1 MSADD
6 DRFDPRFDPAFQR
19 GYSGSAP
26 ATVPSTVPS
35 TVPATNAKPR
45 VESPVQQHVTEH
57 EQPARRIEHDDRD
70 HDFDFADDAT
80 ARRTNPF
87 LIALGVVALALV
99 GGGLY
104 LISRMRDLFAST
116 QNQADFDFVT
126 MQVLM
131 GLAPIIVCLG
141 LATAI
146 GVLFIYAVRWG
157 GTASS
162 MRARR

>member
-19 GYSGSAP
+19 GYTGP
-26 ATVPSTVPS
+26 VPSS
-35 TVPATNAKPR
+35 AQATSAKPR
-45 VESPVQQHVTEH
+45 MDAPVPH
-57 EQPARRIEHDDRD
+57 RIAEPEYTAHRIVHDDRD
-70 HDFDFADDAT
+70 DEPEYTDDAPM
-80 ARRTNPF
+80 RRANPF

-157 GTASS
+157 SPVVSA
-162 MRARR
+162 RARR

>member
-19 GYSGSAP
+19 GYTGP
-26 ATVPSTVPS
+26 VPTS
-35 TVPATNAKPR
+35 VPATNAKPR
-45 VESPVQQHVTEH
+45 IDSPAPHRVAEP
-57 EQPARRIEHDDRD
+57 EQSAHRVVHDDRD
-70 HDFDFADDAT
+70 DEFEYPDDAPL
-80 ARRTNPF
+80 RRANPF

-131 GLAPIIVCLG
+131 VLAPIIVCLG

-146 GVLFIYAVRWG
+146 GVLFIYAGRWG
-157 GTASS
+157 RQAGSS
-162 MRARR
+162 RPRR

>member
-19 GYSGSAP
+19 GYDGPVPTSA
-26 ATVPSTVPS
+26 
-35 TVPATNAKPR
+35 PATNAKPR
-45 VESPVQQHVTEH
+45 VETPVQHRVSEQ
-57 EQPARRIEHDDRD
+57 EQPARRVEHDDRVD
-70 HDFDFADDAT
+70 EFDDADDVP
-80 ARRTNPF
+80 ARRANPF

-157 GTASS
+157 RPAGSS
-162 MRARR
+162 RARR

>member
-19 GYSGSAP
+19 GYSGPAPTAP
-26 ATVPSTVPS
+26 APVSR
-35 TVPATNAKPR
+35 PATETPRQQPTKPR
-45 VESPVQQHVTEH
+45 VVEPEHPVRQTVPVDEL
-57 EQPARRIEHDDRD
+57 EYIDD
-70 HDFDFADDAT
+70 T
-80 ARRTNPF
+80 PVRRTNPF
-87 LIALGVVALALV
+87 LIGLGAVALILV

-116 QNQADFDFVT
+116 ENQNDFDFIT
-126 MQVLM
+126 MQVLVQ
-131 GLAPIIVCLG
+131 LAPIIVSLG

-157 GTASS
+157 
-162 MRARR
+162 RR

>member
-19 GYSGSAP
+19 GYSGPVPSATP
-26 ATVPSTVPS
+26 ATPARPRVES
-35 TVPATNAKPR
+35 TVPAR
-45 VESPVQQHVTEH
+45 QVEP
-57 EQPARRIEHDDRD
+57 EQPARRIVHDNSDEQLEY
-70 HDFDFADDAT
+70 DDEAPVP
-80 ARRTNPF
+80 RTNPF
-87 LIALGVVALALV
+87 LIALGIVALLLI

-131 GLAPIIVCLG
+131 GLAPLIVALG
-141 LATAI
+141 LATGI
-146 GVLFIYAVRWG
+146 GVLFVFATRWG
-157 GTASS
+157 RPG
-162 MRARR
+162 RARR